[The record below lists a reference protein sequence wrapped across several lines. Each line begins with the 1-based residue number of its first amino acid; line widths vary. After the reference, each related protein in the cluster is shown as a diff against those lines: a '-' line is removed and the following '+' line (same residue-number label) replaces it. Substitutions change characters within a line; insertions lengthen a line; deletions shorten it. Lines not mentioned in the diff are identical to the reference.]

1 MMHKLFQ
8 VDAFTNRPFGG
19 NPACVVLLEK
29 EQTEKWM
36 QSVASEM
43 NLSETAFIT
52 GKKSPFN
59 LRWFTPA
66 VEVELCGHATLATA
80 HVLYETEIMQR
91 NERIIFK
98 IRSGILSTTYHNGWI
113 EMDFPAFPALE
124 INKKDEITRALN
136 ATPDQVYSSGESIM
150 AVYDNPEKIHKMT
163 PDFELIKEFKIQG
176 IMATSHSDEPDVDFI
191 SRYFAPYV
199 GIDEDPVTGS
209 AHCSLGP
216 FWGERLNKTI
226 LNAKQV
232 SARGG
237 TIRVELKENRTVI
250 SGQAVTI
257 FTGAILI

>member
-1 MMHKLFQ
+1 
-8 VDAFTNRPFGG
+8 
-19 NPACVVLLEK
+19 
-29 EQTEKWM
+29 
-36 QSVASEM
+36 
-43 NLSETAFIT
+43 
-52 GKKSPFN
+52 
-59 LRWFTPA
+59 
-66 VEVELCGHATLATA
+66 
-80 HVLYETEIMQR
+80 
-91 NERIIFK
+91 
-98 IRSGILSTTYHNGWI
+98 
-113 EMDFPAFPALE
+113 
-124 INKKDEITRALN
+124 
-136 ATPDQVYSSGESIM
+136 
-150 AVYDNPEKIHKMT
+150 
-163 PDFELIKEFKIQG
+163 
-176 IMATSHSDEPDVDFI
+176 MATSHSDEPDVDFI